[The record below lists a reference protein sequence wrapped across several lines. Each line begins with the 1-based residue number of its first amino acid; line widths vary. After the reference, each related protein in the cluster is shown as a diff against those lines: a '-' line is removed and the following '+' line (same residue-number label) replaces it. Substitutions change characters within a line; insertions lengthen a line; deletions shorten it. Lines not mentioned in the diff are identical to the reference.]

1 MVDIHFIVL
10 LKLPRFIRFGGLF
23 FWLVHSLWDSK
34 DSLLPRGEFSAKLS
48 PSGRDGS
55 WIFGGV
61 KIKRVK
67 VKLFPNLFPL
77 K

>member
-23 FWLVHSLWDSK
+23 FWLVHSLW
-34 DSLLPRGEFSAKLS
+34 GEFSAKLS

-61 KIKRVK
+61 KINRVK